1 MSTAIKLSDELVAD
15 AKRHGAIQQRSTPK
29 QIEYWA
35 KIGKLAKENP
45 ELPVPF
51 LESLLVAIDE
61 YKNGEVTEFEF
72 EDLDY

>member
-1 MSTAIKLSDELVAD
+1 MPVAVKLSDKLVSD
-15 AKRHGAIQQRSTPK
+15 AKRHGAVQQRSTPK

-35 KIGKLAKENP
+35 QIGKLAKENP

-61 YKNGEVTEFEF
+61 YNNGELTEFEF
-72 EDLDY
+72 EDVDH